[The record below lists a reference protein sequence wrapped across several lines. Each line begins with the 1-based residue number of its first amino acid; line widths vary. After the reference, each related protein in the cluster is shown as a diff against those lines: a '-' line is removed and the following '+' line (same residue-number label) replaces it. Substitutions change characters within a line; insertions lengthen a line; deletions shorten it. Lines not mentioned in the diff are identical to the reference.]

1 MARIIVVPDGQG
13 TDKALLDERH
23 VVPEQLR
30 GAGGS
35 QLLERLD
42 WAIQDAQRR
51 FPRQERGGRPRR
63 ISDPAHIGPFE

>member
-1 MARIIVVPDGQG
+1 MARILVVPDGQG
-13 TDKALLDERH
+13 TDKAVLDERH

-42 WAIQDAQRR
+42 WAIQDAQRGVSR
-51 FPRQERGGRPRR
+51 SERGRDPRLAA
-63 ISDPAHIGPFE
+63 DAAHIGPFE